1 MNNSVNLG
9 YMDISQY
16 NLRAMLKNIFQNQFL
31 EIQCLLSEL
40 SNYAN
45 KINRIIVQINSIM
58 TKIDLSVNSEF
69 NDRLNKIN
77 NYMSMMDIMD
87 IKPLDYNL
95 KHYYS
100 LPNILN
106 DGINYNICFK
116 DESGNKIVINS
127 FNKNRTINELI
138 NFYLIKKGEHFLVD
152 NYDSFYNFRFGGK
165 LLNNRK
171 NMLFKDSGLFDN
183 CVIFVSDRK
192 YNH

>member
-40 SNYAN
+40 NNYAN

-87 IKPLDYNL
+87 IKPLDYNI

-183 CVIFVSDRK
+183 CLIFVSDRK

>member
-1 MNNSVNLG
+1 
-9 YMDISQY
+9 
-16 NLRAMLKNIFQNQFL
+16 
-31 EIQCLLSEL
+31 
-40 SNYAN
+40 
-45 KINRIIVQINSIM
+45 
-58 TKIDLSVNSEF
+58 
-69 NDRLNKIN
+69 
-77 NYMSMMDIMD
+77 MDIMD